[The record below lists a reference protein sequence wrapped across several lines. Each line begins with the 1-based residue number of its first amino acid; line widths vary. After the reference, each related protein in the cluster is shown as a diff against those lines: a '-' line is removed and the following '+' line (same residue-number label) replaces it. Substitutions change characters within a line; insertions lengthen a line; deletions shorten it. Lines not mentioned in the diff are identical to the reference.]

1 MHHFCNICITNVQ
14 DVKLK
19 LKTMKKLIVTTILAV
34 IISVPAFSQK
44 NAYVDTEYIL
54 SKIPAYENAQN
65 KLDEYSKKWKKEVEA
80 KFKEVENKYKDYQ
93 TEIALLSAEMKK
105 QRENEI
111 INLEKEANNLRDK
124 YFGKE
129 GELFQKRKELVKPI
143 QDEVYNAIK
152 EIATEGN
159 YGFIFDKSADMSL
172 IYTDPKY
179 DISDEILKKLG
190 YN

>member
-1 MHHFCNICITNVQ
+1 
-14 DVKLK
+14 
-19 LKTMKKLIVTTILAV
+19 MKKSIVSLLLIITFSLPT
-34 IISVPAFSQK
+34 FSQK

-65 KLDEYSKKWKKEVEA
+65 KLDEISKEWQKEI
-80 KFKEVENKYKDYQ
+80 ENKYKEVEQKYKEYQ
-93 TEIALLSAEMKK
+93 TESALLSSEMKS
-105 QRENEI
+105 QREDEI
-111 INLEKEANNLRDK
+111 INLEQEANELKDK
-124 YFGKE
+124 YFGNE
-129 GELFQKRKELVKPI
+129 GELYNKRKELVKPI

-179 DISDEILKKLG
+179 DISDDILKKLG

>member
-1 MHHFCNICITNVQ
+1 
-14 DVKLK
+14 
-19 LKTMKKLIVTTILAV
+19 MKKSIVTAILA
-34 IISVPAFSQK
+34 IIFTVPVFSQK

-54 SKIPAYENAQN
+54 SKIPAYENAQA
-65 KLDEYSKKWKKEVEA
+65 KLNEYSKAWQKEIEA
-80 KFKEVENKYKDYQ
+80 KFKEVDSKYKAYQ

-105 QRENEI
+105 QREEEI
-111 INLEKEANNLRDK
+111 INLEKEANDLKEK

-129 GELFQKRKELVKPI
+129 GELFNKRKELVKPI

-152 EIATEGN
+152 EIATQGN

-179 DISDEILKKLG
+179 DISDDILKKLG
-190 YN
+190 Y

>member
-1 MHHFCNICITNVQ
+1 MLIAFSNVQ

-19 LKTMKKLIVTTILAV
+19 IKKMKKTVITLILSLILAA
-34 IISVPAFSQK
+34 PAFSQK

-54 SKIPAYENAQN
+54 SKIPAYENAQA
-65 KLDEYSKKWKKEVEA
+65 KLDEYSKKWKKEIEA
-80 KFKEVENKYKDYQ
+80 KYKEVETKYKEYQ

-105 QRENEI
+105 QREDEI
-111 INLEKEANNLRDK
+111 INLEKEANQLKEK
-124 YFGKE
+124 YFGTE
-129 GELFQKRKELVKPI
+129 GELFNKRKELVKPI

-179 DISDEILKKLG
+179 DISDEVLKKLG

>member
-1 MHHFCNICITNVQ
+1 
-14 DVKLK
+14 
-19 LKTMKKLIVTTILAV
+19 MKNSIVSLLLIVTFSL
-34 IISVPAFSQK
+34 PALSQK

-54 SKIPAYENAQN
+54 SKIPAYENAQS
-65 KLDEYSKKWKKEVEA
+65 KLDEISKEWQKEIENSYKDVEQ
-80 KFKEVENKYKDYQ
+80 KYKEYQ
-93 TEIALLSAEMKK
+93 TESALLSAEMKK
-105 QRENEI
+105 QREDEI
-111 INLEKEANNLRDK
+111 INLENEANNLKEK
-124 YFGKE
+124 YFGNE
-129 GELFQKRKELVKPI
+129 GELYTKRKELVKPI

-179 DISDEILKKLG
+179 DISDDILKKLG

>member
-1 MHHFCNICITNVQ
+1 
-14 DVKLK
+14 
-19 LKTMKKLIVTTILAV
+19 MKNSILSLILIVTFSLPT
-34 IISVPAFSQK
+34 FSQK

-54 SKIPAYENAQN
+54 SKIPSYENAQT
-65 KLDEYSKKWKKEVEA
+65 KLDEVSKVWQKEIEGKYKEVEQ
-80 KFKEVENKYKDYQ
+80 KYKEYQ
-93 TEIALLSAEMKK
+93 TESALLSTEMKK
-105 QRENEI
+105 QREEEI
-111 INLEKEANNLRDK
+111 INLENEANQLKEK
-124 YFGKE
+124 YFGNE
-129 GELFQKRKELVKPI
+129 GELYNKRKELVKPI

-179 DISDEILKKLG
+179 DISDDILTKLG

>member
-1 MHHFCNICITNVQ
+1 
-14 DVKLK
+14 
-19 LKTMKKLIVTTILAV
+19 MKKSIVTAVLAM
-34 IISVPAFSQK
+34 IFTVPVFSQK

-54 SKIPAYENAQN
+54 SKIPAYENAQA
-65 KLDEYSKKWKKEVEA
+65 KLNEYSKAWQKEIEA
-80 KFKEVENKYKDYQ
+80 KFKEIDNKYKTYQ

-111 INLEKEANNLRDK
+111 INLEKEANNLKEK
-124 YFGKE
+124 YFGNE
-129 GELFQKRKELVKPI
+129 GELFKKRKELVKPI

-152 EIATEGN
+152 EIATQGN

-179 DISDEILKKLG
+179 DISDDVLKKLG
-190 YN
+190 Y

>member
-1 MHHFCNICITNVQ
+1 
-14 DVKLK
+14 
-19 LKTMKKLIVTTILAV
+19 MKKSIFAILLIALFSLPTLA
-34 IISVPAFSQK
+34 QK

-65 KLDEYSKKWKKEVEA
+65 KLDALSEGWKKEIET
-80 KFKEVENKYKDYQ
+80 KYKEVETKYKEYQ

-105 QRENEI
+105 QREDEI
-111 INLEKEANNLRDK
+111 IKLEDDANKLKEK
-124 YFGKE
+124 YFGNE
-129 GELFQKRKELVKPI
+129 GSLYTKRQELVKPI

-159 YGFIFDKSADMSL
+159 YGFIFDKAADMSL
-172 IYTDPKY
+172 IYTDPKF
-179 DISDEILKKLG
+179 DISDDILKKLG

>member
-1 MHHFCNICITNVQ
+1 
-14 DVKLK
+14 
-19 LKTMKKLIVTTILAV
+19 MKKSIVTVLLIGL
-34 IISVPAFSQK
+34 FSMPSFAQK

-54 SKIPAYENAQN
+54 SKIPAYENAQT
-65 KLDEYSKKWKKEVEA
+65 KLDALSEDWKKDIESKYKEVEQ
-80 KFKEVENKYKDYQ
+80 KYKEYQ

-105 QRENEI
+105 QREDEI
-111 INLEKEANNLRDK
+111 IKLENEANQLKDK
-124 YFGKE
+124 YFGNE
-129 GELFQKRKELVKPI
+129 GELYNKRQELVKPI

-172 IYTDPKY
+172 IYTDPKF
-179 DISDEILKKLG
+179 DISDDILKKLG

>member
-1 MHHFCNICITNVQ
+1 
-14 DVKLK
+14 
-19 LKTMKKLIVTTILAV
+19 MKKSIVSLLLIEIFSLPT
-34 IISVPAFSQK
+34 FSQK

-65 KLDEYSKKWKKEVEA
+65 KLDEISKEWQKEI
-80 KFKEVENKYKDYQ
+80 ENKYKEVEQKYKEYQ
-93 TEIALLSAEMKK
+93 TESALLSAEMKS
-105 QRENEI
+105 QREDEI
-111 INLEKEANNLRDK
+111 INLEQEANELKDK
-124 YFGKE
+124 YFGNE
-129 GELFQKRKELVKPI
+129 GELYNKRKELVKPI

-179 DISDEILKKLG
+179 DISDDILKKLG

>member
-1 MHHFCNICITNVQ
+1 
-14 DVKLK
+14 
-19 LKTMKKLIVTTILAV
+19 MKKSIVSLLLIITFSLPT
-34 IISVPAFSQK
+34 FSQK

-65 KLDEYSKKWKKEVEA
+65 KLDEISKEWQKEI
-80 KFKEVENKYKDYQ
+80 ENKYKEVEQKYKEYQ
-93 TEIALLSAEMKK
+93 TESALLSAEMKS
-105 QRENEI
+105 QREDEI
-111 INLEKEANNLRDK
+111 INLEQEANELKDK
-124 YFGKE
+124 YFGNE
-129 GELFQKRKELVKPI
+129 GELYNKRKELVKPI

-179 DISDEILKKLG
+179 DISDDILKKLG

>member
-1 MHHFCNICITNVQ
+1 
-14 DVKLK
+14 
-19 LKTMKKLIVTTILAV
+19 MKKSIVTVILA
-34 IISVPAFSQK
+34 IIFTIPTFSQK

-65 KLDEYSKKWKKEVEA
+65 KLDEFSKVWKKEIDD
-80 KFKEVENKYKDYQ
+80 KYKELDKKYKDYQ
-93 TEIALLSAEMKK
+93 TEVALLSTEMKK

-111 INLEKEANNLRDK
+111 VNLEKNANDLKEK
-124 YFGKE
+124 YFGNE
-129 GELFQKRKELVKPI
+129 GELFKKRKELIKPI

-152 EIATEGN
+152 EIAVEGN

-179 DISDEILKKLG
+179 DISDDVLKKLG

>member
-1 MHHFCNICITNVQ
+1 
-14 DVKLK
+14 
-19 LKTMKKLIVTTILAV
+19 MKKLIVTTILAV
-34 IISVPAFSQK
+34 IISVPVFSQK

-65 KLDEYSKKWKKEVEA
+65 KLNEYSEKWKKEIEA
-80 KFKEVENKYKDYQ
+80 KFKEVENKYKAYQ

-105 QRENEI
+105 QREDEI
-111 INLEKEANNLRDK
+111 VNLEKEANNLRDK

-179 DISDEILKKLG
+179 DISDEVLKKLG

>member
-1 MHHFCNICITNVQ
+1 
-14 DVKLK
+14 
-19 LKTMKKLIVTTILAV
+19 MKKSIVTVLLIGL
-34 IISVPAFSQK
+34 FSMPSFAQK

-54 SKIPAYENAQN
+54 SKIPAYENAQT
-65 KLDEYSKKWKKEVEA
+65 KLDALSEDWKKDIETKYKEVEQ
-80 KFKEVENKYKDYQ
+80 KYKEYQ

-105 QRENEI
+105 QREDEI
-111 INLEKEANNLRDK
+111 IKLENEANQLKDK
-124 YFGKE
+124 YFGNE
-129 GELFQKRKELVKPI
+129 GELYNKRQELVKPI

-172 IYTDPKY
+172 IYTDPKF
-179 DISDEILKKLG
+179 DISDDILKKLG